1 MTIGP
6 PPSPGPR
13 LTSASYAPAG
23 LLRGCCFPPP
33 SLSASPAA
41 PASPTGTS
49 SFLPQPRLPRLEK
62 PPSSPRWLAQARPPP
77 TVPLNRKTLTAAQSH
92 SRLSLLRPLPPNSCH
107 SSCSLVS
114 ISGPSTAQNL
124 PFPVSGPPS
133 HFRGTLCRLHAPTCT
148 SGPPLSLFLDA
159 LQAPKTTSGP
169 LPPPAGLPPR
179 PARPTQVPPR
189 AFLIAGGQSGRG
201 GGPSA
206 PPHTPSQSA
215 PAPEAAGLARAPH
228 PSASGWSF
236 RGPAAGGGGKSGRE
250 PRRHDDTS
258 GLLGTFQL
266 RLPRPPHRLPPLPQG
281 PIPPL
286 RTASQLPS

>member
-33 SLSASPAA
+33 SFSASPAA

-62 PPSSPRWLAQARPPP
+62 PPSSPRGLARARPPP

-114 ISGPSTAQNL
+114 ISGPSTAPNL
-124 PFPVSGPPS
+124 PFPVSGPPVPFPGNPLPS
-133 HFRGTLCRLHAPTCT
+133 SRPHLHFRPPTF
-148 SGPPLSLFLDA
+148 SLPRRPPGSKDHFR
-159 LQAPKTTSGP
+159 S
-169 LPPPAGLPPR
+169 PPAPRWAPPDPHTLPRFCLGPSSSR
-179 PARPTQVPPR
+179 EAR
-189 AFLIAGGQSGRG
+189 AGGG

-236 RGPAAGGGGKSGRE
+236 RGPAAGGGKSGRE

-258 GLLGTFQL
+258 GLLGTFGSGFPGLLQ
-266 RLPRPPHRLPPLPQG
+266 RLPPPPRPNPAAPNG
-281 PIPPL
+281 VPI
-286 RTASQLPS
+286 T